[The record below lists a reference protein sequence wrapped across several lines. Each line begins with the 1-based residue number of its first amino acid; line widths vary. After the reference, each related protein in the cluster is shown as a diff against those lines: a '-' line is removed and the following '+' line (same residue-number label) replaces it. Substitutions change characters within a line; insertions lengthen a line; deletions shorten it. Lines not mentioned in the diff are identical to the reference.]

1 MVIYSLL
8 KFYYFSSYSKASPSL
23 EVHSILLE
31 SLDIFAGF
39 ELISYLQSSILV
51 RVPFVANFGVGLT
64 ELPANTWILLSLILS
79 LLGMFE
85 EIGVEVANILIESF

>member
-8 KFYYFSSYSKASPSL
+8 NFYYFSSYSKASPSL

-39 ELISYLQSSILV
+39 ELISHLHSSIIV
-51 RVPFVANFGVGLT
+51 RAPFVANFDVGPA
-64 ELPANTWILLSLILS
+64 ELPSNTWILPSLILS
-79 LLGMFE
+79 LLEIFE
-85 EIGVEVANILIESF
+85 EIEVEVVNVLIESF